1 MKKQQQQNE
10 KNPEQQQQPNTS
22 NKAQQQQQQPP
33 KLTIRSRGIEISDM
47 KQYLARKKKD
57 RAALLGGKN
66 SDIKAKSAVAH
77 TQPITNFLNSAHT
90 EALDGITG

>member
-1 MKKQQQQNE
+1 M
-10 KNPEQQQQPNTS
+10 
-22 NKAQQQQQQPP
+22 
-33 KLTIRSRGIEISDM
+33 EISDM

-90 EALDGITG
+90 EVLDGITGRDETQGMKTTIVLMDFWAH